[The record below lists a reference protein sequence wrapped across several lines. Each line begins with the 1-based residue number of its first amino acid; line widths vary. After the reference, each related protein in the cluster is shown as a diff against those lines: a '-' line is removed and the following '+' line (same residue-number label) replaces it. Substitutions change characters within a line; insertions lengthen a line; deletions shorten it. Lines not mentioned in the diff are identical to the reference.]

1 MFKTPLCAAPRAAA
15 FAAAALSLLLAQPAQ
30 AADNKPQVTGKRG
43 DWRNS
48 TYLYDN
54 FINSRKV
61 ELVRFPGSSGS
72 GSEAVD
78 AGGPQATDYA
88 TAMRDPSRRI
98 AYASP
103 LAAQGNRDGM
113 YMLGWCY
120 MQGNCGTPVDKPL
133 AASWLRK
140 AADAGHAWAMVDY
153 GTALANGVGVKLDD
167 KQAVDYFRRA
177 IAATGDKSA
186 HASLGVAY
194 FNGSG
199 VPQDTQKAVQHFE
212 QAGSDPRALGMLGLV
227 YDYGFG
233 VPMDEARGAAY
244 LKRGAEGGDPKAM
257 AYYGAKLVEGSPS
270 TPVDLP
276 LARRYLEAAMARN
289 EAVAVHNL
297 AQLTLEGKQRDNG
310 QPDPAAA
317 LKLFQRAADMDHAP
331 AIYKLAVAYRR
342 GQMGL
347 AKSDDKAIE
356 LAKVAADGG
365 MSEPLDFMT
374 VIYLNSNRHAEARA
388 TNDRALKFGTSKA
401 LLHRAQAEDEGLMGY
416 APNTPTAVQWFQ
428 KAADGGEAQA
438 HLRLGF
444 AHLQGELGLR
454 DAVQG
459 RKHLKVAAD
468 AGLMDAQSLLGQ
480 CYEKGLGGPPDRDAA
495 IAMYKLAA
503 AGGSARAAASLKRL
517 GAV

>member
-1 MFKTPLCAAPRAAA
+1 L
-15 FAAAALSLLLAQPAQ
+15 
-30 AADNKPQVTGKRG
+30 AADNKPQVAGKRG

-61 ELVRFPGSSGS
+61 NLVRFPGSSG
-72 GSEAVD
+72 GGAEVSESD
-78 AGGPQATDYA
+78 APAALDYA
-88 TAMRDPSRRI
+88 TAMRDPSKRI

-120 MQGNCGTPVDKPL
+120 MQGNCGAAVDKPL
-133 AASWLRK
+133 AATWLRK

-153 GTALANGVGVKLDD
+153 GTALANGVGVTLDD
-167 KQAVDYFRRA
+167 VKAVDYFKRA
-177 IAATGDKSA
+177 IAATGDKAA
-186 HASLGVAY
+186 HAALGVAY

-199 VPQDTQKAVQHFE
+199 VPQDAAKALQHFLKAE
-212 QAGSDPRALGMLGLV
+212 PEPRALGMLGLV

-233 VPMDEARGAAY
+233 VPIDEARGEAY
-244 LKRGAEGGDPKAM
+244 LKRGAEAGDPKAM
-257 AYYGAKLVEGSPS
+257 AYYGVKLVEGTPS
-270 TPVDLP
+270 TPVNLA
-276 LARRYLEAAMARN
+276 LARRYFEAAIPRG
-289 EAVAVHNL
+289 ETVAMHNQAAL
-297 AQLTLEGKQRDNG
+297 LLEGKQADG
-310 QPDPAAA
+310 AQPDPAAA
-317 LKLFQRAADMDHAP
+317 LMLFQRAADMDYAP
-331 AIYKLAVAYRR
+331 SIYKLAVAYRR

-401 LLHRAQAEDEGLMGY
+401 YLHRAQAEDEGLMGY

-459 RKHLKVAAD
+459 RKHLKRAAD
-468 AGLMDAQSLLGQ
+468 AGVMDAQSLLGQ

-517 GAV
+517 GAS

>member
-1 MFKTPLCAAPRAAA
+1 
-15 FAAAALSLLLAQPAQ
+15 
-30 AADNKPQVTGKRG
+30 
-43 DWRNS
+43 
-48 TYLYDN
+48 
-54 FINSRKV
+54 
-61 ELVRFPGSSGS
+61 
-72 GSEAVD
+72 
-78 AGGPQATDYA
+78 
-88 TAMRDPSRRI
+88 
-98 AYASP
+98 
-103 LAAQGNRDGM
+103 
-113 YMLGWCY
+113 
-120 MQGNCGTPVDKPL
+120 
-133 AASWLRK
+133 
-140 AADAGHAWAMVDY
+140 MVDY
-153 GTALANGVGVKLDD
+153 GTALANGVGVTLDD
-167 KQAVDYFRRA
+167 VKAVDYFKRA
-177 IAATGDKSA
+177 IAATGDKAA
-186 HASLGVAY
+186 HAALGVAY

-199 VPQDTQKAVQHFE
+199 VPQDAAKALQHFLKAE
-212 QAGSDPRALGMLGLV
+212 PEPRALGMLGLV

-233 VPMDEARGAAY
+233 VPIDEARGEAY
-244 LKRGAEGGDPKAM
+244 LKRGAEAGDPKAM
-257 AYYGAKLVEGSPS
+257 AYYGVKLVEGTPS
-270 TPVDLP
+270 TPVNLA
-276 LARRYLEAAMARN
+276 LARRYFEAAIPRG
-289 EAVAVHNL
+289 ETVAMHNQAAL
-297 AQLTLEGKQRDNG
+297 LLEGKQADG
-310 QPDPAAA
+310 AQPDPAAA
-317 LKLFQRAADMDHAP
+317 LKLFQRAADMDYAP
-331 AIYKLAVAYRR
+331 SIYKLAVAYRR

-401 LLHRAQAEDEGLMGY
+401 YLHRAQAEDEGLMGY

-459 RKHLKVAAD
+459 RKHLKRAAD
-468 AGLMDAQSLLGQ
+468 AGVMDAQSLLGQ

-517 GAV
+517 GAS